1 MSANCVMCGAVLTSM
16 DTLLGE
22 NKLSDDGVICNQ
34 CLDRASNINQ
44 EVLSNLKKFSLAD
57 IKNFIEK
64 QQIQPAI
71 IDEQQEMDDFT
82 SEHNNIL
89 KGDFSSDVIKRRR
102 KEIKKELEL
111 LNANLSMFTKGEI
124 KKLPYILSADEK
136 ILAITDA
143 QYLNTLDAGIL
154 VATPGR
160 LISVSKSM
168 FSPAKISEYPNET
181 IASVSFV
188 PHSRSPIIKIHTE
201 DRIVEF
207 ECYNAKTDA
216 EMFYDKIKNRYNK
229 EAQKQKVS
237 VTPESSATV
246 IEQLEQLGKLRENGI
261 LTGEEFAEQ
270 KKKLLGK
277 L

>member
-1 MSANCVMCGAVLTSM
+1 MSANCVICGAVLTSM

-34 CLDRASNINQ
+34 CLDRVSTINQ
-44 EVLSNLKKFSLAD
+44 EVLSDLRKFSLAD
-57 IKNFIEK
+57 IRNLIEK
-64 QQIQPAI
+64 GQTKSMLSNE
-71 IDEQQEMDDFT
+71 EQELDDFT
-82 SEHNNIL
+82 YEHENIL
-89 KGDFSSDVIKRRR
+89 KGDFSSDAIKRRR
-102 KEIKKELEL
+102 KEIKKELEQ
-111 LNANLSMFTKGEI
+111 LNANLSVFTKGEI
-124 KKLPYILSADEK
+124 KKLPYILSAEEK
-136 ILAITDA
+136 IIAITDA

-154 VATPGR
+154 VATPAR

-168 FSPAKISEYPNET
+168 FSPAKISEYPNKKIT
-181 IASVSFV
+181 SVSFV
-188 PHSRSPIIKIHTE
+188 PHSRSPIFRIHTE

-207 ECYNAKTDA
+207 ECYDAKADA
-216 EMFYDKIKNRYNK
+216 EMFYDKVKNRYNK
-229 EAQKQKVS
+229 EPQKLES
-237 VTPESSATV
+237 PITTESSATV

>member
-1 MSANCVMCGAVLTSM
+1 M

-22 NKLSDDGVICNQ
+22 NKLSDGGAICNQ
-34 CLDRASNINQ
+34 CLDKASNVNQ
-44 EVLSNLKKFSLAD
+44 EVLSDLKKFNLAD
-57 IKNFIEK
+57 IKNLTEK
-64 QQIQPAI
+64 GQIQPAV
-71 IDEQQEMDDFT
+71 IDEEEEMGAFT
-82 SEHNNIL
+82 SENENIL
-89 KGDFSSDVIKRRR
+89 KGDFSSEAIKRRR
-102 KEIKKELEL
+102 KEIKKELEQ

-124 KKLPYILSADEK
+124 KKLPYILSDDEK

-160 LISVSKSM
+160 IISVSKSI
-168 FSPAKISEYPNET
+168 FSPAKISEYPNEM

-188 PHSRSPIIKIHTE
+188 PHSRSPIIRIHTK

-207 ECYNAKTDA
+207 ECYDDKADA
-216 EMFYDKIKNRYNK
+216 EMFYDKIKNIYNK
-229 EAQKQKVS
+229 EPQKLEAPITK
-237 VTPESSATV
+237 ESSATL

>member
-34 CLDRASNINQ
+34 CLDRVSNINQ
-44 EVLSNLKKFSLAD
+44 EVLSDLKKFSLAD
-57 IKNFIEK
+57 IKNLTEK
-64 QQIQPAI
+64 GQIQPSI
-71 IDEQQEMDDFT
+71 IDEEEEMGAFA
-82 SEHNNIL
+82 SEHENIL
-89 KGDFSSDVIKRRR
+89 KGDLSSEAIKRRR
-102 KEIKKELEL
+102 KEIKKELEQ

-168 FSPAKISEYPNET
+168 FSPAKISEYPNER
-181 IASVSFV
+181 IISVSFV
-188 PHSRSPIIKIHTE
+188 PHSRSPIIRIHTE

-207 ECYNAKTDA
+207 ECYDDKADA
-216 EMFYDKIKNRYNK
+216 EMFYDKIKSRYNK
-229 EAQKQKVS
+229 ETQKLEAR